1 MRRTWR
7 LTIKKSYVEMVFEF
21 SNAEEMARFLN
32 HFTNCYVED
41 KYELEMSVES
51 VPWKSEPLKKEEEE

>member
-7 LTIKKSYVEMVFEF
+7 LKIKKSYVEMVFEF
-21 SNAEEMARFLN
+21 TNAEEMARFLN

-41 KYELEMSVES
+41 KYDLEMSVEAE
-51 VPWKSEPLKKEEEE
+51 PWKNEKEEEE

>member
-7 LTIKKSYVEMVFEF
+7 LRIKKSYMEMVFEF
-21 SNAEEMARFLN
+21 ANAEEMARFLN

-41 KYELEMSVES
+41 KDALEMSVES
-51 VPWKSEPLKKEEEE
+51 EPWKKEEEE

>member
-7 LTIKKSYVEMVFEF
+7 LRIKKSYMEMVFEF
-21 SNAEEMARFLN
+21 ANAEEMARFLN

-41 KYELEMSVES
+41 KDMLEMNVES
-51 VPWKSEPLKKEEEE
+51 EPWKKEEEE